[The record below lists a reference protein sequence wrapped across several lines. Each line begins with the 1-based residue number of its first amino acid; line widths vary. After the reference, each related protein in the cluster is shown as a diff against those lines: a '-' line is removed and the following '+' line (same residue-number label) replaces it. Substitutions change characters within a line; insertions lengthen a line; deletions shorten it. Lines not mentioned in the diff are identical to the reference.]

1 MTYNALP
8 SSPSFLK
15 EQGADG
21 FARPGAVVGS
31 LLSNPRRRLW
41 VLLGLAYVVVG
52 YLTIP
57 SQFQRNYSDIPPF
70 LKQERMKEI
79 RRQCRHTPPG
89 TRQTTDMPLA
99 HLISSHHDE
108 SVIGAAVL
116 IEEIFDVD
124 DVYVIHVKKGAKI
137 GVLESVQNVFKDCR
151 NVVWV
156 PDDQRVDS
164 GYADFSIVA
173 MELVMIK
180 IALEVEMDW
189 VYALLMDGSSW
200 PVMPLEERRDWFRAL
215 PKDSSH
221 TYIRNNDGTVQL
233 TCDRGNWKCVRTPAR
248 CANAACDKYTLTPEG
263 SPITMG
269 WQWVRLSRELS
280 YWLINDPI
288 MEDWRDFFNGTEIP
302 GKSARPDQ
310 RFPSAPFDP
319 RPRPAQMSTSSA
331 RSTTLHPTGTSGH
344 VSWPA
349 ISHLAHQTTPLTT
362 PLFRHPPCTHL
373 LWTAH
378 VTHHSPSPP
387 SAHDYMCKPLKTSAA
402 TIVPPSNP
410 DADPPVPLPLPVR
423 HRR

>member
-1 MTYNALP
+1 MSYHALP
-8 SSPSFLK
+8 SAPPFSKDAGDSPGPAALARA
-15 EQGADG
+15 GALL
-21 FARPGAVVGS
+21 ASV
-31 LLSNPRRRLW
+31 LSNPRRRLW
-41 VLLGLAYVVVG
+41 LLVALAYAAVG
-52 YLTIP
+52 YLTLP
-57 SQFQRNYSDIPPF
+57 SKLQRSYSDIPPF
-70 LKQERMKEI
+70 LKQDRMKDI
-79 RRQCRHTPPG
+79 RRQCRHTPRG
-89 TRQTTDMPLA
+89 TQQTTDMPLA

-124 DVYVIHVKKGAKI
+124 DVYVIHVKRGAKI
-137 GVLESVQNVFKDCR
+137 AVLESVQNVFKDCR

-164 GYADFSIVA
+164 GYADFSIVE

-189 VYALLMDGSSW
+189 VYSLLMDGSSW

-280 YWLINDPI
+280 YWLINDPL
-288 MEDWRDFFNGTEIP
+288 MEEWREFFNGTEIP
-302 GKSARPDQ
+302 GEQCSVA
-310 RFPSAPFDP
+310 APF
-319 RPRPAQMSTSSA
+319 R
-331 RSTTLHPTGTSGH
+331 GH
-344 VSWPA
+344 
-349 ISHLAHQTTPLTT
+349 L
-362 PLFRHPPCTHL
+362 
-373 LWTAH
+373 
-378 VTHHSPSPP
+378 PSPTSWLTLELSTCRRALLRD
-387 SAHDYMCKPLKTSAA
+387 SALRIA
-402 TIVPPSNP
+402 
-410 DADPPVPLPLPVR
+410 LPRQVVT
-423 HRR
+423 